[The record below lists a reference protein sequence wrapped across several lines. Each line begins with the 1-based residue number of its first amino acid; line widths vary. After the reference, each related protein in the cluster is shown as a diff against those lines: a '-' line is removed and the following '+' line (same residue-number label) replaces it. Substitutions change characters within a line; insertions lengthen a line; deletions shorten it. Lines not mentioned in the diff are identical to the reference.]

1 MERPVFANL
10 PPTQQDA
17 INKHMSLLGPEGVPH
32 LASQCPEAVSARLK
46 SFSRYENA
54 LLEHVQERMSV
65 VTATAASAT
74 GEGSN
79 IPKPLLVSVKT
90 FEGKD

>member
-1 MERPVFANL
+1 MEQPVFTNL
-10 PPTQQDA
+10 SRAQQDA
-17 INKHMSLLGPEGVPH
+17 INKHMSLFGPEGVPH

-65 VTATAASAT
+65 ATATR
-74 GEGSN
+74 EGPN
-79 IPKPLLVSVKT
+79 RPKPLLVSVKT